1 MPKLLIIGRF
11 HEDGMKLIEARPD
24 VAYEI
29 VDGSDEAEV
38 AERIRDADGVTI
50 RTSLLP
56 AHVIHR
62 AERLKVVSRHGVGY
76 DNIDVEALT
85 RRKIPLAIAADAN
98 ATAVAEHTLYFM
110 LALAKQGLRHDRAT
124 REGQWAVRNDLGPVD
139 LLGRR
144 VLVMGFGR
152 IGREVAKRC
161 AAFGMA
167 VMVYD
172 PYVQANVIEA
182 AGDYRSVPDFEAVL
196 PETDVLTVHMPL
208 GADSRGLIAAP
219 ELEALPAHAF
229 VINAARGGIID
240 ETALHDALT
249 SGKIAGAALDV
260 FDQEPPPSDHP
271 LFTLPNVILSPHNAG
286 LSKEAAIRMAIS
298 TARNAL
304 AGIDGK
310 LDPSMVVNREVL

>member
-1 MPKLLIIGRF
+1 MPKVLIIQPF
-11 HEDGMKLIEARPD
+11 HEDGMKLFAARPD
-24 VAYEI
+24 VTYEV
-29 VDGSDEAEV
+29 VDGTLEELAEKI
-38 AERIRDADGVTI
+38 ADADGVTI
-50 RTSLLP
+50 RTSPLP
-56 AHVIHR
+56 AELLDR

-76 DNIDVEALT
+76 DNIDVDALT
-85 RRKIPLAIAADAN
+85 RRRIPLAIAADAN

-110 LALAKQGLRHDRAT
+110 LALAKQGLRYDRAT
-124 REGQWAVRNDLGPVD
+124 REGGWAVRNSLEAVD
-139 LLGRR
+139 LVGRR

-152 IGREVAKRC
+152 IGREVARRC

-182 AGDYRSVPDFEAVL
+182 AGDYRSVPDFEAAL

-208 GADSRGLIAAP
+208 GADSRGLIGAA
-219 ELEALPAHAF
+219 ELAALPPHAF

-240 ETALHDALT
+240 EAALHEALT
-249 SGKIAGAALDV
+249 SGRIAGAGLDV
-260 FDQEPPPSDHP
+260 FDQEPPPDDHP
-271 LFTLPNVILSPHNAG
+271 LFALPNVILTPHSAG
-286 LSKEAAIRMAIS
+286 LSKEAAVRMAIS
-298 TARNAL
+298 TARNVL

>member
-1 MPKLLIIGRF
+1 MSKVLIIQPF
-11 HEDGMKLIEARPD
+11 HEDGMKLFEARPD
-24 VAYEI
+24 VAYEV
-29 VDGSDEAEV
+29 VDGALEELSEKIA
-38 AERIRDADGVTI
+38 DADGVTI
-50 RTSLLP
+50 RTTPLP
-56 AHVIHR
+56 AEVLDR
-62 AERLKVVSRHGVGY
+62 AARLKVVSRHGVGY
-76 DNIDVEALT
+76 DNIDVDALT
-85 RRKIPLAIAADAN
+85 RRRIPLAIAADAN

-110 LALAKQGLRHDRAT
+110 LALAKQGLRYDRAT
-124 REGQWAVRNDLGPVD
+124 REGCWAVRNSLEAVD
-139 LLGRR
+139 LMGRR

-182 AGDYRSVPDFEAVL
+182 AGDYRSVPDFEAAL

-208 GADSRGLIAAP
+208 GADSRGLIGAA
-219 ELEALPAHAF
+219 ELAALPPHAF

-240 ETALHDALT
+240 EAALHDALT
-249 SGKIAGAALDV
+249 SQKIAGAGLDV
-260 FDQEPPPSDHP
+260 FDREPPPDDHP
-271 LFTLPNVILSPHNAG
+271 LFALDNVILTPHSAG
-286 LSKEAAIRMAIS
+286 LSKEAAVRMAIS
-298 TARNAL
+298 TAKNVL

>member
-1 MPKLLIIGRF
+1 MPKVLIIQPF
-11 HEDGMKLIEARPD
+11 HEDGMKLFEARPD
-24 VAYEI
+24 VAYEV
-29 VDGSDEAEV
+29 VDGALAEL
-38 AERIRDADGVTI
+38 AEKIADADGVTI
-50 RTSLLP
+50 RTTPLP
-56 AHVIHR
+56 AEVLNR
-62 AERLKVVSRHGVGY
+62 AARLKVVSRHGVGY
-76 DNIDVEALT
+76 DNIDVDALI
-85 RRKIPLAIAADAN
+85 RRGIPLAIAADAN

-110 LALAKQGLRHDRAT
+110 LALAKQGLRYDRAT
-124 REGQWAVRNDLGPVD
+124 RAGGWAVRNSLEAVD

-152 IGREVAKRC
+152 IGREVARRC

-182 AGDYRSVPDFEAVL
+182 AGDYRSVPDFEAAL

-208 GADSRGLIAAP
+208 GADSRGLIGAA
-219 ELEALPAHAF
+219 ELAALPAHAF

-249 SGKIAGAALDV
+249 SGRIAGAGLDV
-260 FDQEPPPSDHP
+260 FDREPPPEDHP
-271 LFTLPNVILSPHNAG
+271 LFALQNVILTPHSAG

-298 TARNAL
+298 TARNVL

>member
-1 MPKLLIIGRF
+1 MSKVLIIQPF
-11 HEDGMKLIEARPD
+11 HEDGMKLFEARPD
-24 VAYEI
+24 VTYEV
-29 VDGSDEAEV
+29 VDGTLEELSEKIA
-38 AERIRDADGVTI
+38 DADGVTI
-50 RTSLLP
+50 RTTPLP
-56 AHVIHR
+56 AEVLDR
-62 AERLKVVSRHGVGY
+62 AQHLKVVSRHGVGY
-76 DNIDVEALT
+76 DNIDVDALT
-85 RRKIPLAIAADAN
+85 RRRIPLAIAADAN

-110 LALAKQGLRHDRAT
+110 LALAKQGLRYDRAT
-124 REGQWAVRNDLGPVD
+124 REGRWAVRNSLEAVD
-139 LLGRR
+139 LAGRR

-182 AGDYRSVPDFEAVL
+182 AGDYRSVPDFEAAL

-208 GADSRGLIAAP
+208 GADSRGLIGAA
-219 ELEALPAHAF
+219 ELAALPPHAF

-240 ETALHDALT
+240 EAALHDALT
-249 SGKIAGAALDV
+249 SGKIAGAGLDV
-260 FDQEPPPSDHP
+260 FDREPPPDDHP
-271 LFTLPNVILSPHNAG
+271 LFALPNVILTPHSAG
-286 LSKEAAIRMAIS
+286 LSKEAAVRMAIS
-298 TARNAL
+298 TARNVL

>member
-1 MPKLLIIGRF
+1 MPKVLIIQPF
-11 HEDGMKLIEARPD
+11 HEDGMKLFAARPD
-24 VAYEI
+24 VAYEV
-29 VDGSDEAEV
+29 VDGALDELAEKI
-38 AERIRDADGVTI
+38 ADADGVTI
-50 RTSLLP
+50 RTTPLP
-56 AHVIHR
+56 AEVLDR
-62 AERLKVVSRHGVGY
+62 ALRLKVVSRHGVGY
-76 DNIDVEALT
+76 DNIDVDALT
-85 RRKIPLAIAADAN
+85 RRGIPLAIAADAN

-110 LALAKQGLRHDRAT
+110 LALAKQGLRYDRAT
-124 REGQWAVRNDLGPVD
+124 REGRFAVRNSLDAVD
-139 LLGRR
+139 LMGRR

-182 AGDYRSVPDFEAVL
+182 AGDCRSVPDFEAAL

-208 GADSRGLIAAP
+208 GADSRGLIGAA
-219 ELEALPAHAF
+219 ELAALPAHAF

-240 ETALHDALT
+240 EAALHDALT
-249 SGKIAGAALDV
+249 SGRIAGAGLDV
-260 FDQEPPPSDHP
+260 FDREPPPDDHP
-271 LFTLPNVILSPHNAG
+271 LFALPNVILTPHSAG

-298 TARNAL
+298 TAKNVL